1 MDKVWGTGLD
11 VNRTL
16 ECLPDFWLGQNLMGC
31 ILKDLRTEFLEQ
43 QHLQQNEA
51 EKKRKN
57 VSPLQNLFK
66 HSK

>member
-1 MDKVWGTGLD
+1 MDKVWGMGLD
-11 VNRTL
+11 VERML
-16 ECLPDFWLGQNLMGC
+16 KCLPDFWPGQNLMGR

-43 QHLQQNEA
+43 QHLQIEV
-51 EKKRKN
+51 EKNRKN